1 MVNCNSCVYAAAAPV
16 PTSLNNPH
24 DIDVALAASLAPL
37 RKSLADINLFALLPP
52 AFAMSFMCAPCWS
65 SISYNSSASESF
77 SGNQHCIAL
86 TVAKLLVCFAPVSRQ
101 PLDDVQRT
109 MTAFIEAGGNQHCFA
124 PVSRQ
129 PLDDVQRTMTAFIE
143 AGGSNNILQMRIRD
157 SVISSLPVRSLSALL
172 EL

>member
-1 MVNCNSCVYAAAAPV
+1 
-16 PTSLNNPH
+16 
-24 DIDVALAASLAPL
+24 
-37 RKSLADINLFALLPP
+37 
-52 AFAMSFMCAPCWS
+52 MCAPCWS

-109 MTAFIEAGGNQHCFA
+109 MTAFIEAGG
-124 PVSRQ
+124 
-129 PLDDVQRTMTAFIE
+129 
-143 AGGSNNILQMRIRD
+143 SNNILQMRIRD

>member
-1 MVNCNSCVYAAAAPV
+1 MEGVEDIPGAVMAEGLTWEWESYPDYLDAVARR
-16 PTSLNNPH
+16 PH

-109 MTAFIEAGGNQHCFA
+109 MTAFIEAGG
-124 PVSRQ
+124 
-129 PLDDVQRTMTAFIE
+129 
-143 AGGSNNILQMRIRD
+143 SNNILQMRIRD